1 MTLRAQDNRNNLLL
15 LVRLIFNS
23 TVLIWLSFYEIEKRK
38 KKKQPE
44 LLWHKTH
51 FLFPQFQLMIS
62 ELLKNWRKTILFL
75 NGMFRFFFCFFF
87 PRNNQTQEILYS
99 IFFSKSWWPTCCFC
113 VSDSFDEWEKRLG
126 YSSFQKSSDGHSCSG
141 LGFPLWSYNKSQNN
155 TCTIQLLKQR
165 LKDRKWSLDLKTFL

>member
-1 MTLRAQDNRNNLLL
+1 MKSRQEKKTAWTTMTQNTFPVPPVSAYDKW
-15 LVRLIFNS
+15 
-23 TVLIWLSFYEIEKRK
+23 TPEKLK
-38 KKKQPE
+38 KNHPFFKR
-44 LLWHKTH
+44 
-51 FLFPQFQLMIS
+51 S
-62 ELLKNWRKTILFL
+62 VS
-75 NGMFRFFFCFFF
+75 FFFPVFF

-99 IFFSKSWWPTCCFC
+99 IFFSTSWWPTCCFC

-155 TCTIQLLKQR
+155 TYTIQLLKQR